1 MRYRYGRANNMRYR
15 YSVGKGVA
23 VPVQEVQRNY
33 CTGTDLTVTIDP
45 LLLMSLP
52 VLAQVCVII

>member
-1 MRYRYGRANNMRYR
+1 MRYR